1 MRRILSHWTHFVVIC
16 LVTFAGGAVLVPF
29 LRNEPK
35 AVHSFFGNLPEWI
48 GASFILFCCAL
59 FAFASFKLF
68 APKLSQLRLFK
79 THPPSWCGF
88 LAGLLA
94 VLIVDVTG
102 NLTPETYA
110 SSIWEW
116 IFYGAGSTVLVLLAL
131 WLTQPKNDRIFPIR
145 SRLWIQSK
153 WTETFDNR
161 SQVNEVQ
168 DAPTGSASNLNFTI
182 ENAASAQW
190 ELIEEWMANESL
202 SDHDFY
208 GHRPIANRLAGL
220 LTDRS
225 RSIGLVGPFGSGKS
239 TIVNWIKSNV
249 EAFDKSNSVL
259 LLFSEHS
266 CWGFKTG
273 SASIQHMLAD
283 AVNQVQLHV
292 DTFGVKSLPDSYR
305 KTFSAGGKWFDSLS
319 NLILGQTNL
328 NEEFEQLADLMSD
341 IGAKLVFVV
350 DDLDRNNSSSFD
362 VQEVLAFLH
371 QLKQYDN
378 ISFILSAGLTNSLK
392 IDFAKLCDHIEYLPL
407 IGVEQ
412 AAELIVR
419 VRDRCLNNNKFR
431 HQNFAE
437 SFCHWDKISVLL
449 QNERNSFWPPQA
461 VAVLLKTPPSMRHT
475 LGRTYAAWRKLFGE
489 VDWDQLLVPNLSLI
503 HI

>member
-1 MRRILSHWTHFVVIC
+1 M
-16 LVTFAGGAVLVPF
+16 
-29 LRNEPK
+29 RNEPK

-48 GASFILFCCAL
+48 GTSFILFCCAL

-68 APKLSQLRLFK
+68 APKLSQLRFFK
-79 THPPSWCGF
+79 AHPPSWCGF

-161 SQVNEVQ
+161 SQGNEVQ

-225 RSIGLVGPFGSGKS
+225 RSC
-239 TIVNWIKSNV
+239 
-249 EAFDKSNSVL
+249 L
-259 LLFSEHS
+259 LYTSPS
-266 CWGFKTG
+266 
-273 SASIQHMLAD
+273 
-283 AVNQVQLHV
+283 
-292 DTFGVKSLPDSYR
+292 P
-305 KTFSAGGKWFDSLS
+305 
-319 NLILGQTNL
+319 
-328 NEEFEQLADLMSD
+328 
-341 IGAKLVFVV
+341 
-350 DDLDRNNSSSFD
+350 
-362 VQEVLAFLH
+362 
-371 QLKQYDN
+371 
-378 ISFILSAGLTNSLK
+378 
-392 IDFAKLCDHIEYLPL
+392 
-407 IGVEQ
+407 
-412 AAELIVR
+412 
-419 VRDRCLNNNKFR
+419 RD
-431 HQNFAE
+431 
-437 SFCHWDKISVLL
+437 
-449 QNERNSFWPPQA
+449 
-461 VAVLLKTPPSMRHT
+461 
-475 LGRTYAAWRKLFGE
+475 
-489 VDWDQLLVPNLSLI
+489 
-503 HI
+503 